1 MRRKRFSG
9 RKVSRFLPQLKLR
22 KQIIRRLQA
31 KPTEIA
37 DDDVFAANR
46 KERNEEE
53 REPSPTN
60 NGRVH
65 ALLLAV

>member
-9 RKVSRFLPQLKLR
+9 RKLSRFLPQLKLR
-22 KQIIRRLQA
+22 KQITRRLQA

-37 DDDVFAANR
+37 DNEVFAANG
-46 KERNEEE
+46 KERNEEK
-53 REPSPTN
+53 RELSPTN

-65 ALLLAV
+65 GLLSAV